1 MTFSSKEKKC
11 FDVLLDL
18 AIAED
23 LEPSGDLT
31 SKATL
36 SEDLVGKATL
46 VSRAEGVLAGSS
58 AGEFTFAEIAPKAQ
72 WFGLVSDGT
81 KIQKGTELAKIQGP
95 IRSILAA
102 ERIALN
108 FMQRLSGIAS
118 LTKKYT
124 DAVQGIDVKILD
136 TRKTEPGWRILD
148 KYAVRCGGGH
158 NHRMSLCDGILIKD
172 NHLAALGGGPASIRK
187 AILLA
192 RQFFSGNWDIEVEVD
207 NLEMFDTALQSTPSI
222 ILLDNMSIP
231 DMSEAV
237 KKRNAIAPSVALEAS
252 GGIQLANLREI
263 ALTGVDRISIG
274 ALTHS
279 APALDLALDYTF
291 E

>member
-1 MTFSSKEKKC
+1 
-11 FDVLLDL
+11 
-18 AIAED
+18 
-23 LEPSGDLT
+23 
-31 SKATL
+31 
-36 SEDLVGKATL
+36 
-46 VSRAEGVLAGSS
+46 
-58 AGEFTFAEIAPKAQ
+58 
-72 WFGLVSDGT
+72 
-81 KIQKGTELAKIQGP
+81 
-95 IRSILAA
+95 
-102 ERIALN
+102 
-108 FMQRLSGIAS
+108 
-118 LTKKYT
+118 
-124 DAVQGIDVKILD
+124 
-136 TRKTEPGWRILD
+136 
-148 KYAVRCGGGH
+148 
-158 NHRMSLCDGILIKD
+158 KD